1 MTLKIVAAIIIGAS
15 LGALLR
21 YGLSVKLNPILAF
34 IPLGT
39 LIVNWL
45 GSFLIGVMVC
55 VAMHYSGIPK
65 ELMIGTI
72 TGFLGSLTTFS
83 TFSVETYDLIVRK
96 EYFIGAM
103 QVILHVVGSI
113 AMVFLGI
120 VLCKFFFSV
129 FKMK

>member
-1 MTLKIVAAIIIGAS
+1 MSLKIVLAIIIGAS
-15 LGALLR
+15 CGALLR
-21 YGLSVKLNPILAF
+21 YGLSIKLNPILSS

-39 LIVNWL
+39 LVVNWL
-45 GSFLIGVMVC
+45 GSFLIGILVC
-55 VAMHYSGIPK
+55 VAMHYSRIPK
-65 ELMIGTI
+65 ELMIGII

-83 TFSVETYDLIVRK
+83 TFSIETYDLIVRK
-96 EYFIGAM
+96 EYFFGTM

-120 VLCKFFFSV
+120 VLCKFFFSI